1 MIFSSIVR
9 VVEDRMKHS
18 WKKLGALVAGK
29 KFLIRKVY
37 IPEDDI
43 EISGDFETPPL
54 AQLSMDDQL
63 FVAAFVKTHGS
74 IKQMESIFSIS
85 YPTVKNRLN
94 AIADKLEIV
103 GIKVDVRESASS
115 VIDRLERGEI
125 SAADAIKEMT

>member
-1 MIFSSIVR
+1 MEEEMR
-9 VVEDRMKHS
+9 HS
-18 WKKLGALVAGK
+18 WKKLSELIGGK

-37 IPEDDI
+37 IPEDDV
-43 EISGDFETPPL
+43 EISGSFETPPL
-54 AQLSMDDQL
+54 AQLSADDQL

-103 GIKVDVRESASS
+103 GIRVDVRDSVSS
-115 VIDRLERGEI
+115 VLDRLESGEI
-125 SAADAIKEMT
+125 SAADALKEMS